1 MVVTSNFS
9 FPVGFSWDFSS
20 LSSTSFFSR
29 LRRGEVTSARFG
41 MNFPKCVIMPKN
53 CSIFA
58 WSTFIRSD
66 DIIRPRNTIGFTPI
80 WHLFLFSFSQLL
92 RIFKTLYLSTH
103 YVRQEFKV
111 QISPKF
117 HICKFFLWVV
127 NVRLFSIQEL
137 SRSASTT
144 IDETF
149 DRDNIIM
156 NTSVYFIGYW
166 STVRGWS
173 NTPIGGFTF
182 DQRNFNQ
189 IFNVPLK
196 I

>member
-1 MVVTSNFS
+1 MVFLWSQDFLTNQRVF
-9 FPVGFSWDFSS
+9 DRFSS
-20 LSSTSFFSR
+20 FSSVGLSACGT
-29 LRRGEVTSARFG
+29 LRTEVTTGLILF
-41 MNFPKCVIMPKN
+41 FT
-53 CSIFA
+53 SI
-58 WSTFIRSD
+58 W
-66 DIIRPRNTIGFTPI
+66 
-80 WHLFLFSFSQLL
+80 W
-92 RIFKTLYLSTH
+92 
-103 YVRQEFKV
+103 VVFKV

-173 NTPIGGFTF
+173 NTPIGGITF